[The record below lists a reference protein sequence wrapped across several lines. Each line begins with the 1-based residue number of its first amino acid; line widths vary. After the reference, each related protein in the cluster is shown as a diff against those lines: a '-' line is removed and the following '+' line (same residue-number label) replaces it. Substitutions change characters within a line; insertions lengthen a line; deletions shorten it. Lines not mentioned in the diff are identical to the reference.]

1 MDYETRKEID
11 KLKARVKEL
20 EAKLAIASMPDE
32 VFALIED
39 LEMVPETRE
48 DDKVTL
54 EMMDEFI
61 KDMGYQTRFY
71 PERESLVFTDMFKD
85 YELIILDDD
94 EIRLSLC
101 EELDPDVDRNMLYL
115 ITQTKDMS
123 TDVRFDWEKGL
134 VEFSVQS
141 VRLTQES
148 YRADIRFFIN
158 LLNNTEQKL
167 CSDYNHVRWIK
178 KERIREVKNS

>member
-1 MDYETRKEID
+1 MDYETRKEIE

-20 EAKLAIASMPDE
+20 EARLAVASMSDE
-32 VFALIED
+32 VSALIED
-39 LEMVPETRE
+39 LEMVPETGE

-61 KDMGYQTRFY
+61 KDMGYQTLFY

-148 YRADIRFFIN
+148 YRSDIRFFIN

-167 CSDYNHVRWIK
+167 CSDYNHVWTLK